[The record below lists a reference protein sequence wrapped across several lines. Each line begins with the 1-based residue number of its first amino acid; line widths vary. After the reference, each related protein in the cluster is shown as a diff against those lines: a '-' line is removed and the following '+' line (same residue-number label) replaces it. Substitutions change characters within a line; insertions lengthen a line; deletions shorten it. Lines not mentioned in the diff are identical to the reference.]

1 MSLTGDNAGSA
12 ALACWRCWQLLQLA
26 SDMVGSPMVHE
37 LVSWLQTDMAAVDD
51 SHLAAA
57 LSHVAPR
64 PPADGVEG
72 KGAEAGRE
80 RDQLQSALHDLKV

>member
-1 MSLTGDNAGSA
+1 MSLMGDCAGSA

-26 SDMVGSPMVHE
+26 KDMVGRPMVHE
-37 LVSWLQTDMAAVDD
+37 LVSWLQTGMAAVDD

-57 LSHVAPR
+57 LAHVAPR
-64 PPADGVEG
+64 PPSEAVEEKEEGVDG
-72 KGAEAGRE
+72 E